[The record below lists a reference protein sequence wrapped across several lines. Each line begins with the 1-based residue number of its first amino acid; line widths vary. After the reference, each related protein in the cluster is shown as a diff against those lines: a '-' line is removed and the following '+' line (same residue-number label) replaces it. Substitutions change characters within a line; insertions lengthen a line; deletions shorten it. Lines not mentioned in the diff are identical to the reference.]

1 MAIGRSVALRKL
13 FCMTKCATGGE
24 DYEAAIAGT
33 ANAKT
38 FYKSGV
44 CAALDWG
51 LNVFYFEA
59 FDETWKPK
67 SKGDTGAKADETH
80 WGAFTDTRN
89 PKWSLGC

>member
-1 MAIGRSVALRKL
+1 MCPK
-13 FCMTKCATGGE
+13 GGE
-24 DYEAAIAGT
+24 DYGAAKAGT
-33 ANAKT
+33 VNART

-67 SKGDTGAKADETH
+67 SIGDTGAIADETH

-89 PKWSLGC
+89 PKWSIGC